1 MGDLRPLGSEKL
13 QGMDKLRRIM
23 EIATYNEAPKAT
35 LNENY
40 TIELADGYTYTI
52 DKEKN
57 GYVIKKGLNESATDY
72 LEPMKGRK
80 YYRSYSEAMKRLNLT
95 AAEINRLH
103 GNEEGIALIGE
114 QAQKKKFI
122 LKVKKGNKT
131 PDVGS
136 DDMSVPTPPAPPM
149 DEPTPAPPVDDT
161 MTPAPPMDE
170 PTDMGAETPPMDEP
184 TDMGAETPT
193 PTGEDQPSDDMEPSG
208 DDFDLGGDKEEGQD
222 QQGPSFKSIQRLV
235 GKLSQ
240 RIRVIEKEKGMES
253 DDMKYVLNSI
263 LSAMDLDKLDEDDRE
278 DILSNFDEDES
289 EYGAEGPGELDFS
302 DDEDFDLGDEETTEP
317 VEPSMEKEPKENYMG
332 IYSESTVDKV
342 LSKYFEVSENEKPLL
357 EEKRK
362 RDYIN
367 EMTKKVKVK
376 SEIRKMSESLQQF
389 DSSLKLFNEGANFVG
404 KTNKENLVFIKNGKQ
419 IKVDQRGRII

>member
-1 MGDLRPLGSEKL
+1 MADLRPLGSEKL
-13 QGMDKLRRIM
+13 QGTDKLKRIM
-23 EIATYNEAPKAT
+23 EIATYKENPKTNINESQ
-35 LNENY
+35 NDY
-40 TIELADGYTYTI
+40 TVQLADGLTYSI
-52 DKEKN
+52 VKEKN
-57 GYVIKKGLNESATDY
+57 GYVLKKGLNESSLDY
-72 LEPMKGRK
+72 VDSMKGRK

-95 AAEINRLH
+95 AGEMNRLY

-114 QAQKKKFI
+114 QAQKKKFV

-149 DEPTPAPPVDDT
+149 DEPTPAPPVDT
-161 MTPAPPMDE
+161 TTPPPPPMDE
-170 PTDMGAETPPMDEP
+170 PKDMGAETPTPPMDEP

-193 PTGEDQPSDDMEPSG
+193 PPTDEDQPS
-208 DDFDLGGDKEEGQD
+208 DDFDLGGDKEEDQD
-222 QQGPSFKSIQRLV
+222 QKGPSFKSIQRLV

-302 DDEDFDLGDEETTEP
+302 DEEDFDLGDEETTEP
-317 VEPSMEKEPKENYMG
+317 IEPSMEKEPKENYMG
-332 IYSESTVDKV
+332 IYSESVVENV
-342 LSKYFEVSENEKPLL
+342 LSKYFVISENEKPLL
-357 EEKRK
+357 EENRK

-367 EMTKKVKVK
+367 EMSKKVKVK
-376 SEIRKMSESLQQF
+376 SEIRKLSESLQQF
-389 DSSLKLFNEGANFVG
+389 ESSLKLFNEGANFVG

>member
-23 EIATYNEAPKAT
+23 EIATYNEVPKTT

-57 GYVIKKGLNESATDY
+57 GYVLKKGLNESTMDY

-80 YYRSYSEAMKRLNLT
+80 FYRSYSEAMKRLNLT
-95 AAEINRLH
+95 ASEINRLH

-114 QAQKKKFI
+114 QAQKKKFV

-131 PDVGS
+131 PDVGGG
-136 DDMSVPTPPAPPM
+136 DVTTPVPPVE
-149 DEPTPAPPVDDT
+149 EPTPAPPVDT
-161 MTPAPPMDE
+161 TTPPPSPEE
-170 PTDMGAETPPMDEP
+170 PTDMGMETPTPPTGEEP
-184 TDMGAETPT
+184 TDMGMETSPE
-193 PTGEDQPSDDMEPSG
+193 GEEGQPSDEMEPSD
-208 DDFDLGGDKEEGQD
+208 DDFNLDGEDKEED
-222 QQGPSFKSIQRLV
+222 QEAPSFKSIQRLV

-253 DDMKYVLNSI
+253 DDIKYVLNSI
-263 LSAMDLDKLDEDDRE
+263 LSAIDLDKLDEEDRE
-278 DILSNFDEDES
+278 DVLSNFDEDES
-289 EYGAEGPGELDFS
+289 EYGEEGPGELDLS
-302 DDEDFDLGDEETTEP
+302 GEEDFDLGGEDEITEP
-317 VEPSMEKEPKENYMG
+317 PMETEPKENYMG
-332 IYSESTVDKV
+332 IYTESTVEKV
-342 LSKYFEVSENEKPLL
+342 LSNYFVITENEKPLI
-357 EEKRK
+357 EEKK
-362 RDYIN
+362 KKDYIN
-367 EMTKKVKVK
+367 ETIKKTKIKK
-376 SEIRKMSESLQQF
+376 EIRRLSESLPQF
-389 DSSLKLFNEGANFVG
+389 ESSLKLFNENASFVG